1 MVATIAVSLSRRV
14 ATWCLAVA
22 ICSLEWLSAG
32 EAAVSYQREVEP
44 FLRKY
49 CVGCHHAEDAE
60 ADFACDSL
68 AGLLKGSK
76 DKVVIEAKAA
86 EESLLVKLLRGTA
99 EPKMPP
105 EDEVQPTDDEIAMVM
120 RWIDQGALGPE
131 RQLGLRERLESMV
144 SSGGSG
150 LSLKPQ
156 TPQQAS
162 PITAMQ
168 LLPGGSQ
175 AILGR
180 YGQLTLVDLET
191 QAELQTWDGVVGK
204 VTSLRRTTDPNKL
217 VVASGVSGL
226 GGQVSILNLATM
238 SLEQQ
243 WEGHTDI
250 LYAAVMSPDQRW
262 LATAGYDRTILV
274 WDLAEGKVVR
284 SLAGHNG
291 AVYDLDFH
299 PSGELLASCS
309 ADETTKIW
317 RLADGKRMDT
327 LSQGEAEQYSVR
339 FSADGQRILAVG
351 ADRRIRMWRLLS
363 RDREAINPMLAAVFA
378 HEKPILWLRQSPD
391 AKYLL
396 TAGEDRILKL
406 WDSTNLQALGEL
418 GRLSDLPS
426 EADWDLSRQ
435 RVWVASLDGKLQAFE
450 VAELL
455 EAARRARQEVKS
467 QPRMEPTMAA
477 AWEGSLADEDRH
489 PSSLMPVEEAEP
501 NNGVTTAGSLT
512 LPAAIHGRLTMA
524 GDDRRSPAVD
534 LRQDSAVVE
543 GVRRSMQASVDEDW
557 YGFEAKAGERWV
569 LTAMADE
576 ASPLDPRL
584 EIRDGSGQAVL
595 RTRLQAVRET
605 YFTFRG
611 KDSNISN
618 DFRLHRWEDMEINEL
633 LYSGGEVVKLWLY
646 PRGPDSG
653 FTVYPGVGSRDTYF
667 DTTPISHA
675 LGEPAWI
682 VRELGPEETPLPNGL
697 PVFPIYYENDDDA
710 TRTLK
715 KNSRLLFRVPK
726 DGRYYVRVRD
736 SRGLQGDDF
745 AYTLSLRP
753 QQPDFR
759 LKSSTQALT
768 LSPGSGVEFSV
779 SAERLDDFKGSVRL
793 ELEGVP
799 EGIVVSQPLEIQ
811 AEQLTAIGTFYLP
824 EDLAE
829 VPSSF
834 EVKVRGIAIIEGQ
847 RQVRRLAKSFSVK
860 TSRQSL
866 LQTRV
871 VARDAV
877 ASPEITELVIRPGQT
892 ISTFIAV
899 ERGEEQDDLPYGKE
913 DSGRNLPHGIF
924 VDNIGLS
931 GLVIKP
937 GQSTREVFI
946 TAAPWVQPQQR
957 PFHLRSTLKG
967 NPTTRPILLRVL
979 PVED

>member
-1 MVATIAVSLSRRV
+1 
-14 ATWCLAVA
+14 
-22 ICSLEWLSAG
+22 
-32 EAAVSYQREVEP
+32 
-44 FLRKY
+44 
-49 CVGCHHAEDAE
+49 
-60 ADFACDSL
+60 
-68 AGLLKGSK
+68 
-76 DKVVIEAKAA
+76 
-86 EESLLVKLLRGTA
+86 
-99 EPKMPP
+99 
-105 EDEVQPTDDEIAMVM
+105 
-120 RWIDQGALGPE
+120 
-131 RQLGLRERLESMV
+131 
-144 SSGGSG
+144 
-150 LSLKPQ
+150 
-156 TPQQAS
+156 
-162 PITAMQ
+162 
-168 LLPGGSQ
+168 
-175 AILGR
+175 
-180 YGQLTLVDLET
+180 
-191 QAELQTWDGVVGK
+191 
-204 VTSLRRTTDPNKL
+204 
-217 VVASGVSGL
+217 
-226 GGQVSILNLATM
+226 
-238 SLEQQ
+238 
-243 WEGHTDI
+243 
-250 LYAAVMSPDQRW
+250 
-262 LATAGYDRTILV
+262 
-274 WDLAEGKVVR
+274 
-284 SLAGHNG
+284 
-291 AVYDLDFH
+291 
-299 PSGELLASCS
+299 
-309 ADETTKIW
+309 
-317 RLADGKRMDT
+317 
-327 LSQGEAEQYSVR
+327 
-339 FSADGQRILAVG
+339 
-351 ADRRIRMWRLLS
+351 
-363 RDREAINPMLAAVFA
+363 
-378 HEKPILWLRQSPD
+378 
-391 AKYLL
+391 
-396 TAGEDRILKL
+396 
-406 WDSTNLQALGEL
+406 
-418 GRLSDLPS
+418 
-426 EADWDLSRQ
+426 
-435 RVWVASLDGKLQAFE
+435 
-450 VAELL
+450 
-455 EAARRARQEVKS
+455 
-467 QPRMEPTMAA
+467 
-477 AWEGSLADEDRH
+477 
-489 PSSLMPVEEAEP
+489 
-501 NNGVTTAGSLT
+501 
-512 LPAAIHGRLTMA
+512 
-524 GDDRRSPAVD
+524 
-534 LRQDSAVVE
+534 
-543 GVRRSMQASVDEDW
+543 
-557 YGFEAKAGERWV
+557 
-569 LTAMADE
+569 
-576 ASPLDPRL
+576 
-584 EIRDGSGQAVL
+584 
-595 RTRLQAVRET
+595 
-605 YFTFRG
+605 
-611 KDSNISN
+611 
-618 DFRLHRWEDMEINEL
+618 MEINEL